1 MTDIGFTGT
10 RRGMTP
16 SQKRTLRTLFSPIDP
31 WFPSMHALVFHHG
44 DCVGADADAHAIA
57 SKYDTPITIHP
68 PTSAA
73 YRAWCR
79 GAKISCLAK
88 SYIERNHDIVDAA
101 DILIAAPATLLEEQ
115 RSGTWATVR
124 YARSTKTPV
133 IILDPN
139 GGTPA

>member
-10 RRGMTP
+10 RKGMTC
-16 SQKRTLRTLFSPIDP
+16 SQKKALRVLFNDVSSP
-31 WFPSMHALVFHHG
+31 VFHHG

-57 SKYDTPITIHP
+57 SKYNAAITIHP

-79 GAKISCLAK
+79 SGTMRPSKP
-88 SYIERNHDIVDAA
+88 YIQRNHDIVDAVS
-101 DILIAAPATLLEEQ
+101 ILIAAPASLTEEQ

-124 YARSTKTPV
+124 YARFTKTPV
-133 IILDPN
+133 IILDPY
-139 GGTPA
+139 GGPTT